1 MVAFRTH
8 NLVVIGN
15 YYRGRCKAMYFRNCS
30 GGAILTTLLLLAGV
44 NFCWLRCDLS
54 RLSNLTAGMK
64 PDDGLDG

>member
-1 MVAFRTH
+1 MYIILLFYLGLD
-8 NLVVIGN
+8 NLCG
-15 YYRGRCKAMYFRNCS
+15 F

-64 PDDGLDG
+64 PGDGLDG

>member
-1 MVAFRTH
+1 MYIILLFYLGLD
-8 NLVVIGN
+8 NLCG
-15 YYRGRCKAMYFRNCS
+15 S

-64 PDDGLDG
+64 PGDGLDG